1 MWRNIADFFWQEG
14 SLVELCESKK
24 EDLELF
30 CQWEQTEDTREYIIP
45 YNLKRHLEEFA
56 KKDIIYLSIRLDAD
70 VAGFVILKLED
81 DLKSVEFRRIVVNE
95 KGQGVGQVTLREI
108 DRYCY
113 DKLKRERIWLDV
125 FSFNVR
131 GIHIYEK
138 YGYQRVGEAIFAG
151 QKLFIYEKWAWFRV

>member
-1 MWRNIADFFWQEG
+1 MVE
-14 SLVELCESKK
+14 LVESTRE
-24 EDLELF
+24 ELELF
-30 CQWEQTEDTREYIIP
+30 CEWEQAEDTREYIIP
-45 YNLKRHLEEFA
+45 YNLGRHQAEFE
-56 KKDIIYLSIRLDAD
+56 KEDIIYLSILLDEN

-95 KGQGVGQVTLREI
+95 KGQGVGQMTLRDI
-108 DRYCY
+108 DWYCF

-138 YGYQRVGEAIFAG
+138 HRYQRVGEASFAG
-151 QKLFIYEKWAWFRV
+151 KKLFVYEKWANSGERRALTKHNSTSNT

>member
-1 MWRNIADFFWQEG
+1 
-14 SLVELCESKK
+14 LVELCESKK

-95 KGQGVGQVTLREI
+95 KGQGVGQMTLREI
-108 DRYCY
+108 DRYCFN
-113 DKLKRERIWLDV
+113 KLKRKRIWLDV